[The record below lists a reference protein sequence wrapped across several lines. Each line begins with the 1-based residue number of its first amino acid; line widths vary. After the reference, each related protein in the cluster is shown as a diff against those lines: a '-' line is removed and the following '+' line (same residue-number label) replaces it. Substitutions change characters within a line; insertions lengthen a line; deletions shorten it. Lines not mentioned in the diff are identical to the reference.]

1 MQELWCQGIGW
12 DEEISAKELEIW
24 QNWLQSLLQL
34 SDIRIPRCY
43 IVTKIPCESIQ
54 LHMFS
59 DASEV
64 AYSASAY
71 VRITDDQ
78 SGIHCNF
85 VMGKCRN
92 SPIRRPTIPRLE
104 LLASVMAV
112 RLSNLIRPEFD
123 WKFDNIIF
131 WTDSTT
137 VLQYIYNESQRFHCF
152 VATHLQEMHEL
163 TKPDQWRFVPGKLN
177 PADDGSRG
185 LPIEVFKAKC
195 RWLSGPD
202 FLHQSVDQWPCTT
215 ITKVLEEGKG
225 GLTKQACQN
234 VVAVDNG
241 LSELL
246 KRFSSWSK
254 LQKCVA
260 WLTRFAMFIQFK
272 PNTLSCANQ
281 ITLVEMKNSARAI
294 VKLV

>member
-1 MQELWCQGIGW
+1 
-12 DEEISAKELEIW
+12 
-24 QNWLQSLLQL
+24 
-34 SDIRIPRCY
+34 
-43 IVTKIPCESIQ
+43 
-54 LHMFS
+54 MFS

-78 SGIHCNF
+78 GGIHCSF

-92 SPIRRPTIPRLE
+92 SPIKRPTIPRLE

-112 RLSNLIRPEFD
+112 RLSNLIRSKFD

-137 VLQYIYNESQRFHCF
+137 VLQYGQILPPCCSRRFHRF
-152 VATHLQEMHEL
+152 VATRLQEIHEL
-163 TKPDQWRFVPGKLN
+163 TKPGQWRFVPGKLN

-202 FLHQSVDQWPCTT
+202 FLHQSVDQCPCTT
-215 ITKVLEEGKG
+215 ITKVLEDCEG
-225 GLTKQACQN
+225 GLTKQAFQN
-234 VVAVDNG
+234 VVAVVAAKMCCMVDSIRNVYPIQAKYPFMCQPNH
-241 LSELL
+241 LSRDEE
-246 KRFSSWSK
+246 FSTSDRK
-254 LQKCVA
+254 IGA
-260 WLTRFAMFIQFK
+260 AGI
-272 PNTLSCANQ
+272 LS
-281 ITLVEMKNSARAI
+281 
-294 VKLV
+294 

>member
-1 MQELWCQGIGW
+1 
-12 DEEISAKELEIW
+12 
-24 QNWLQSLLQL
+24 
-34 SDIRIPRCY
+34 
-43 IVTKIPCESIQ
+43 
-54 LHMFS
+54 MFS

-71 VRITDDQ
+71 IRITDDQ
-78 SGIHCNF
+78 GGIHCSF

-92 SPIRRPTIPRLE
+92 SQIRRPTIPRLE

-112 RLSNLIRPEFD
+112 RLSNLIRSEFD

-137 VLQYIYNESQRFHCF
+137 VLQYIYNESRRFHRF
-152 VATHLQEMHEL
+152 VATRLQEIHEL
-163 TKPDQWRFVPGKLN
+163 TKPDQWRFVPGNLN

-202 FLHQSVDQWPCTT
+202 FLHQSVDQWPCRT
-215 ITKVLEEGKG
+215 IIKVLEDGEG
-225 GLTKQACQN
+225 GLTTQACQN

-260 WLTRFAMFIQFK
+260 WLIRFVMFIQFK
-272 PNTLSCANQ
+272 PSTLSCANQ

-294 VKLV
+294 VKLVQLEFFPREILALSTEKGIKSSSRLVNLCPLLKNGACVLAVDCDTPH